1 MEQESSVRN
10 SSRPGTRE
18 RIVEAAFSF
27 YGDFV
32 FEKVSLSRIAD
43 RVGISK
49 PAIFKHFKTK
59 DALLEEMDER
69 VFSHLT
75 TVLQDM
81 DPLLRDG
88 RLGDALSL
96 IIGQLAR
103 NREETF
109 YLFSTLPGITIDSVL
124 MRLRTRG
131 VSLLDD
137 IFNPDG
143 SVKDKDRYLLTVFA
157 SSTFLYF
164 LLLWFSSSEGRGSGD
179 ASPFI
184 GKFNAFI
191 QEGLRDLGGL
201 PDGGGLEAACDRG
214 MSAAQPVNRAFSALV
229 SVIGKK
235 GIQGVTVEA
244 IAGELGRAKSSL
256 YSSFKSKD
264 DMLRSLINEEL
275 SNLYATVLES
285 IRGLDECGERVYAI
299 MRTSMLYFIARPGI
313 LSIFKGIVLSGGHP
327 SLGGSSCCSG
337 LDELM
342 RLPLVPSLPDVGIV
356 GFDQK
361 MLLSWFFSLPA
372 MLYLHCQGQG
382 WKSGEMLSAV
392 RDLYGFLSSGMFGM
406 TKGGAV

>member
-27 YGDFV
+27 YGNFV

-43 RVGISK
+43 KVGISK

-75 TVLQDM
+75 TVLQEM
-81 DPLLRDG
+81 DSLLREG

-131 VSLLDD
+131 VSLFDD

-143 SVKDKDRYLLTVFA
+143 SVRDKDRYLLTVFA

-164 LLLWFSSSEGRGSGD
+164 LLLWFSSPSGSQGN
-179 ASPFI
+179 ASVFI

-191 QEGLRDLGGL
+191 LGGIPSLGSL
-201 PDGGGLEAACDRG
+201 PDLSAFEAACDRG
-214 MSAAQPVNRAFSALV
+214 MSAVRAPNRAFTALV
-229 SVIGKK
+229 SVIAKK
-235 GIQGVTVEA
+235 GIQGVTVES
-244 IAGELGRAKSSL
+244 IAGELGLAKSSL

-264 DMLRSLINEEL
+264 DMLRRLINEEL
-275 SNLYATVLES
+275 SNLYASVQESITGLES
-285 IRGLDECGERVYAI
+285 CGGRVYAI

-313 LSIFKGIVLSGGHP
+313 LSIFKGIVLSGQHP
-327 SLGGSSCCSG
+327 SLGGGDGCQ
-337 LDELM
+337 ELA
-342 RLPLVPSLPDVGIV
+342 RLSELTLVPSVPDLGIE
-356 GFDQK
+356 GFNHK

-382 WKSGEMLSAV
+382 WGKEEMLPAV
-392 RDLYGFLSSGMFGM
+392 RKLYVFLSSGL
-406 TKGGAV
+406 KGGAL